1 MTREGPP
8 ATISAGICERGQ
20 FSMLMIW
27 NGRTLALECSTT
39 KASQIYIYIYITGFF
54 LLSQICMRAL
64 TAQSTAR
71 PLINIYQKI
80 THNLLNIFYV
90 VGYSC

>member
-39 KASQIYIYIYITGFF
+39 KASQIYIYNIYITGFF
-54 LLSQICMRAL
+54 LPSQICMRAL

-71 PLINIYQKI
+71 PLINIYQTKLHI
-80 THNLLNIFYV
+80 IY
-90 VGYSC
+90 